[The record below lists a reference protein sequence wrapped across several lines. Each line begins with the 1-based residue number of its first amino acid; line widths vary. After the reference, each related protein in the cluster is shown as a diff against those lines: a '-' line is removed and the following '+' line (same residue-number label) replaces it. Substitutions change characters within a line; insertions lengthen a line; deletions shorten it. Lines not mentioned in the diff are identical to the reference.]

1 MILNKS
7 ELISKLSN
15 KFKSYTQSDIDYS
28 VKKILDHISQS
39 LYSGERIEIRGF
51 GTFSLLN
58 HNSRTARNPKTG
70 ELVALEKRH
79 SVHFKPSK
87 ELKMRVNNKI

>member
-1 MILNKS
+1 M
-7 ELISKLSN
+7 SKPEIIKQLKN
-15 KFKSYTQSDIDYS
+15 QHPKLAQSDIEIIIDAFCETIQKAL
-28 VKKILDHISQS
+28 VDGAKV
-39 LYSGERIEIRGF
+39 EIRGF
-51 GTFSLLN
+51 GTFSLHN